1 MRGCISW
8 DIQLDENLN
17 PIANRM
23 LALDFGRL
31 DMQEILPKKTKKMY
45 MYNWET
51 TVLSY
56 LPMLY
61 RLIHDRL
68 V

>member
-31 DMQEILPKKTKKMY
+31 DMQEILPKKKK
-45 MYNWET
+45 NKKN
-51 TVLSY
+51 V
-56 LPMLY
+56 
-61 RLIHDRL
+61 H

>member
-23 LALDFGRL
+23 LALDFGQL
-31 DMQEILPKKTKKMY
+31 DMQEILQKKQQH
-45 MYNWET
+45 
-51 TVLSY
+51 V
-56 LPMLY
+56 
-61 RLIHDRL
+61 H